1 MVFQNRDL
9 WAGILILLLGALLLA
24 ILIPTG
30 IDEPRKVKFA
40 VMSPSYFPRI
50 VAIAMVLVGLAITAG
65 AAMNKAPEPMFEG
78 LSSLAA
84 VKVCIVFLIFLA
96 TALALPSAG
105 FLLTCVFAAAA
116 LMLLAGERNPV
127 IICLVSILLPIA
139 LHLFFTKIAN
149 VPIPGGIL
157 DPYLQR
163 I

>member
-1 MVFQNRDL
+1 MVFQNRDF
-9 WAGILILLLGALLLA
+9 WAGILILLLGATLLA

-30 IDEPRKVKFA
+30 IDEPKKVKFA

-50 VAIAMVLVGLAITAG
+50 VAIAMVLVGFAITAG
-65 AAMNKAPEPMFEG
+65 AVINKTPEPMFEG
-78 LSSLAA
+78 MSGLATAKICA
-84 VKVCIVFLIFLA
+84 VFFIFLA
-96 TALALPSAG
+96 TAFALPNAG

-116 LMLLAGERNPV
+116 LMLLAGERNPL
-127 IICLVSILLPIA
+127 IICLVSLVLPIA
-139 LHLFFTKIAN
+139 LHLFFTKVAN